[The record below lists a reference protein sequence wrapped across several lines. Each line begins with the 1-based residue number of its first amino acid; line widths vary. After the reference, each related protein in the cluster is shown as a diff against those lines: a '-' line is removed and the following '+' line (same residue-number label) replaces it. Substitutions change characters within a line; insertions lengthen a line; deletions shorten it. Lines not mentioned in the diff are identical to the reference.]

1 MSKHCNCSSMRP
13 YGGLF
18 NDFLSD
24 FCYLPNLSKE
34 IRELQHTCNDFAHEY
49 DIPDFV
55 EKDGK
60 YEFRTSIDKKVEK
73 GNLEINIV
81 DREISISS
89 HYSTENGK
97 FSTSTSFLL
106 PKDLDVD
113 TLKAKRKNNEL
124 ILTAEKKKVEEK
136 KNPPEDI
143 EYEIEINR

>member
-1 MSKHCNCSSMRP
+1 MSKHCNCSSIRP

-24 FCYLPNLSKE
+24 FYYLPNLSKE
-34 IRELQHTCNDFAHEY
+34 IRELQHTCNDFTHEY

-60 YEFRTSIDKKVEK
+60 YELTQDLNKRVKEGDVKIDV
-73 GNLEINIV
+73 I
-81 DREISISS
+81 DREITI
-89 HYSTENGK
+89 
-97 FSTSTSFLL
+97 STSSVFEGGKLTTSSTFTL

>member
-24 FCYLPNLSKE
+24 FYYNFANDRDLLSLSK
-34 IRELQHTCNDFAHEY
+34 FSHEY
-49 DIPDFV
+49 DVPEFV

-60 YEFRTSIDKKVEK
+60 YELHTTIDKKVEK
-73 GNLEINIV
+73 GNLEINIE

-97 FSTSTSFLL
+97 FSSSTSFLL